1 MIQVEDLTSYPKL
14 AQITLICYRFNI
26 FFLNIVF
33 NFCKSNNILSIGLF
47 LDLSKPIVSLKKRN
61 KDSKKPNPFVVPWF
75 NFCYL

>member
-33 NFCKSNNILSIGLF
+33 NFCKSNNILSIVRVIFRLIKT
-47 LDLSKPIVSLKKRN
+47 DCVT
-61 KDSKKPNPFVVPWF
+61 
-75 NFCYL
+75 